1 MDESLSTWYRSN
13 SRVYVASDHAC
24 WADPKLE
31 AKVKRKRFGTV
42 LRSPEAGLAAMM
54 RRHAAEVQEFIA
66 GRCVLGGGSGTGG
79 ESTEEDN
86 LLGGGAGAGGTRT
99 GVL

>member
-1 MDESLSTWYRSN
+1 MDESLSTWYRAN

-42 LRSPEAGLAAMM
+42 LRSPEVGLAAMM

-66 GRCVLGGGSGTGG
+66 GRCVLGGD
-79 ESTEEDN
+79 STEEETAGG
-86 LLGGGAGAGGTRT
+86 GGGASGAGTRA
-99 GVL
+99 V

>member
-1 MDESLSTWYRSN
+1 MDESLSTWYRAN

-42 LRSPEAGLAAMM
+42 IRSSETGLGAMM
-54 RRHAAEVQEFIA
+54 RRHASEVQEFI
-66 GRCVLGGGSGTGG
+66 GSRCVLGGAASGTSGDSTEDDNNNVGGASGSG
-79 ESTEEDN
+79 SR
-86 LLGGGAGAGGTRT
+86 AA
-99 GVL
+99 